1 MMTPVEESP
10 PVILLVDDEPRI
22 LSALQRLLR
31 REGYRILTAGSGA
44 AALSILDQESVNIIL
59 SDLRMPEMDGFAFL
73 GAVQDRGLEAAR
85 VLMSGNADLK
95 LVIDGVN
102 EGHFSQFIEKPW
114 VDDAL
119 KISLRKLIEAQQLA
133 RENKELM
140 KALRSQ
146 NQMLN
151 QASEKAA
158 SEIRQK
164 ERLFATISHEIRNPL
179 HGIQG
184 ILELLSRDSV
194 GRDQKLLST
203 AITSAGFMR
212 QIIDDVLDYSKVEA
226 GKMVL
231 QKVAFSP
238 VALATDII
246 SLMQP
251 MATGQQLV
259 LDLYYEE
266 AIAERYFKGDDFR
279 IRQILN
285 NLLSNAI
292 KYTKKGSVGV
302 EITVDPILKI
312 AVMDTGIGIPEEKM
326 ASLFDAFVMT
336 NDQHDRTFGG
346 TGLGLTI
353 VKNLTE
359 LMGGEI
365 GVSARQGGGTVF
377 TLSLPLESAAAEI
390 AVAPTQNVD
399 RVLDGMQVVVADDM
413 AANRIIVENLLPRY
427 GATVHGFSD
436 GEGLLNFLS
445 EFEGV
450 PDLFLLDINMPGMK
464 GDEVL
469 RAIKAASPALAQVP
483 AFAMSASLNFAGS
496 EQVVKLFTG
505 LFSKPFSVGQLL
517 TLARQ
522 YAPSPPPLATTG
534 PASDLSPAMGSTN
547 RMRGDT
553 DSPQFIGESG
563 AEGFSPADDKGA
575 LPAAEG
581 ALPGAEG
588 ALPTAEGSLP
598 TGEGSLPTAEGSPSG
613 AEGSLPAAEGSPSGA
628 EGSLPAAE
636 GSLPTAEGALPTA
649 EGFNPEVDTLIEDMG
664 VELVVDLS
672 EAFKSSLSRAL
683 ITAQPGDTSAQQI
696 VDLAHALKPTA
707 TMLGFSQLSQC
718 CQQIDGLRSSGD
730 ISPAIDRRIELLSK
744 IEMTLVLIERLADYL
759 KATSRVD

>member
-102 EGHFSQFIEKPW
+102 EGRFSQFIEKPW

-588 ALPTAEGSLP
+588 ALPTAEGS
-598 TGEGSLPTAEGSPSG
+598 
-613 AEGSLPAAEGSPSGA
+613 PSGA

-636 GSLPTAEGALPTA
+636 GSLPTAEGSPSGAEGALPTA

>member
-102 EGHFSQFIEKPW
+102 EGRFSQFIEKPW

-158 SEIRQK
+158 SEIQQK

-251 MATGQQLV
+251 MATGQQLL

-534 PASDLSPAMGSTN
+534 PTSDLSTAIGSTN

-563 AEGFSPADDKGA
+563 AEGFSPADKGA

-598 TGEGSLPTAEGSPSG
+598 TAEGSPSGAEGSLPAGEGSLPTAEGSPSG
-613 AEGSLPAAEGSPSGA
+613 AEGS
-628 EGSLPAAE
+628 
-636 GSLPTAEGALPTA
+636 LPTA

>member
-10 PVILLVDDEPRI
+10 PTILLVDDEPRI
-22 LSALQRLLR
+22 VSALQRLLR
-31 REGYRILTAGSGA
+31 REGYRILTADSGA
-44 AALSILDQESVNIIL
+44 AALVILNQESVDIIL

-102 EGHFSQFIEKPW
+102 EGRFSQFIEKPW

-119 KISLRKLIEAQQLA
+119 KMSLRKLIEAQQLA

-158 SEIRQK
+158 SEIQQK

-194 GRDQKLLST
+194 GSDQKLLST

-238 VALATDII
+238 VALATDVI
-246 SLMQP
+246 SLMKP
-251 MATGQQLV
+251 MATGQQLA

-266 AIAERYFKGDDFR
+266 AIAQRFFKGDDFR

-302 EITVDPILKI
+302 EITVDPVLKI
-312 AVMDTGIGIPEEKM
+312 AVMDTGIGIPEDKM
-326 ASLFDAFVMT
+326 ALLFDAFVMT
-336 NDQHDRTFGG
+336 NDQHDRMFGG

-377 TLSLPLESAAAEI
+377 TLSLPLESVAAEST
-390 AVAPTQNVD
+390 VAASHNVD
-399 RVLDGMQVVVADDM
+399 QVLVGMQVVVVDDM
-413 AANRIIVENLLPRY
+413 PANRIIVENLLPRY
-427 GATVHGFSD
+427 GATVHGFAD
-436 GEGLLNFLS
+436 GEELLRFLS

-517 TLARQ
+517 SLARR
-522 YAPSPPPLATTG
+522 YAPSLPPLITTAK
-534 PASDLSPAMGSTN
+534 ASDLSMVSGSTN

-553 DSPQFIGESG
+553 DAPRFLGERALSL
-563 AEGFSPADDKGA
+563 ADGA
-575 LPAAEG
+575 LP
-581 ALPGAEG
+581 LPPAD
-588 ALPTAEGSLP
+588 GSLP
-598 TGEGSLPTAEGSPSG
+598 LPRADGSLPLPSADGSKSRS
-613 AEGSLPAAEGSPSGA
+613 A
-628 EGSLPAAE
+628 
-636 GSLPTAEGALPTA
+636 
-649 EGFNPEVDTLIEDMG
+649 GFNPAVDKMIEEMG
-664 VELVVDLS
+664 VELVVDLNA
-672 EAFKSSLSRAL
+672 AFKASLRRAL
-683 ITAQPGDTSAQQI
+683 ITAQPGGTSAQQV

-707 TMLGFSQLSQC
+707 AMLGCSQLSLC
-718 CQQIDGLRSSGD
+718 CQHIDGLRSSGD
-730 ISPAIDRRIELLSK
+730 ISRAIDHRIELLSK
-744 IEMTLVLIERLADYL
+744 IEMTLVLVERLADYL
-759 KATSRVD
+759 KTTSRIG

>member
-31 REGYRILTAGSGA
+31 REGYRILTACSGA
-44 AALSILDQESVNIIL
+44 AALSILEQESVNIIL

-85 VLMSGNADLK
+85 VLMSGNADSK
-95 LVIDGVN
+95 LVIDDVN
-102 EGHFSQFIEKPW
+102 EGRFSQFIEKPW

-158 SEIRQK
+158 SEIQQK

-266 AIAERYFKGDDFR
+266 AIAERHFKGDDFR

-390 AVAPTQNVD
+390 AVAPTKKVD
-399 RVLDGMQVVVADDM
+399 RVLDGMQVVVVDDM
-413 AANRIIVENLLPRY
+413 AANRIFVENLLPRY

-464 GDEVL
+464 CDEVL

-496 EQVVKLFTG
+496 EQVIKLFTG
-505 LFSKPFSVGQLL
+505 LFSKPFAMGQLL

-534 PASDLSPAMGSTN
+534 PASDLSTAIGSTN

-553 DSPQFIGESG
+553 DSPQFIGEG
-563 AEGFSPADDKGA
+563 APTAVDGVLPAD
-575 LPAAEG
+575 EG
-581 ALPGAEG
+581 ALPGAKG
-588 ALPTAEGSLP
+588 FS
-598 TGEGSLPTAEGSPSG
+598 
-613 AEGSLPAAEGSPSGA
+613 
-628 EGSLPAAE
+628 PAAE

-664 VELVVDLS
+664 VELVVDLN

>member
-59 SDLRMPEMDGFAFL
+59 SDLRMPDMDGFAFL

-102 EGHFSQFIEKPW
+102 EGRFSQFIEKPW

-534 PASDLSPAMGSTN
+534 PASDLSPAIGSTN

-575 LPAAEG
+575 LP
-581 ALPGAEG
+581 
-588 ALPTAEGSLP
+588 
-598 TGEGSLPTAEGSPSG
+598 TAEGSPSG
-613 AEGSLPAAEGSPSGA
+613 AEGSLPAAEGS
-628 EGSLPAAE
+628 
-636 GSLPTAEGALPTA
+636 LPTA

-744 IEMTLVLIERLADYL
+744 IEMTLVLIERLADFL

>member
-102 EGHFSQFIEKPW
+102 EGRFSQFIEKPW

-158 SEIRQK
+158 SEIQQK

-194 GRDQKLLST
+194 DRDQKLLST

-377 TLSLPLESAAAEI
+377 TLSLPVLPDVDAPVENVSAPDTPPDPDAADLI
-390 AVAPTQNVD
+390 ATAP
-399 RVLDGMQVVVADDM
+399 LDLVVA
-413 AANRIIVENLLPRY
+413 LP
-427 GATVHGFSD
+427 
-436 GEGLLNFLS
+436 ELNDTAPPV
-445 EFEGV
+445 V
-450 PDLFLLDINMPGMK
+450 P
-464 GDEVL
+464 
-469 RAIKAASPALAQVP
+469 
-483 AFAMSASLNFAGS
+483 
-496 EQVVKLFTG
+496 VVK
-505 LFSKPFSVGQLL
+505 
-517 TLARQ
+517 
-522 YAPSPPPLATTG
+522 PPV
-534 PASDLSPAMGSTN
+534 
-547 RMRGDT
+547 
-553 DSPQFIGESG
+553 I
-563 AEGFSPADDKGA
+563 
-575 LPAAEG
+575 
-581 ALPGAEG
+581 
-588 ALPTAEGSLP
+588 
-598 TGEGSLPTAEGSPSG
+598 
-613 AEGSLPAAEGSPSGA
+613 
-628 EGSLPAAE
+628 
-636 GSLPTAEGALPTA
+636 
-649 EGFNPEVDTLIEDMG
+649 
-664 VELVVDLS
+664 
-672 EAFKSSLSRAL
+672 
-683 ITAQPGDTSAQQI
+683 
-696 VDLAHALKPTA
+696 
-707 TMLGFSQLSQC
+707 
-718 CQQIDGLRSSGD
+718 
-730 ISPAIDRRIELLSK
+730 
-744 IEMTLVLIERLADYL
+744 
-759 KATSRVD
+759 

>member
-10 PVILLVDDEPRI
+10 PTILLVDDEPRI
-22 LSALQRLLR
+22 VSALQRLLR
-31 REGYRILTAGSGA
+31 REGYRILTADSGA
-44 AALSILDQESVNIIL
+44 AALVILNQESVDIIL

-102 EGHFSQFIEKPW
+102 EGRFSQFIEKPW

-119 KISLRKLIEAQQLA
+119 KMSLRKLIEAQQLA

-158 SEIRQK
+158 SEIQQK

-194 GRDQKLLST
+194 GSDQKLLST

-238 VALATDII
+238 VALATDVI

-251 MATGQQLV
+251 MATGQQLA

-266 AIAERYFKGDDFR
+266 AIAQRFFKGDDFR

-302 EITVDPILKI
+302 EITVDPVLKI
-312 AVMDTGIGIPEEKM
+312 AVMDTGIGIPEDKM
-326 ASLFDAFVMT
+326 ALLFDAFVMT
-336 NDQHDRTFGG
+336 NDQHDRMFGG

-377 TLSLPLESAAAEI
+377 TLSLPLESVAAEST
-390 AVAPTQNVD
+390 VAASHNVD
-399 RVLDGMQVVVADDM
+399 HVLVGMQVVVVDDM
-413 AANRIIVENLLPRY
+413 PANRIIVENLLPRY
-427 GATVHGFSD
+427 GATVHGFAD
-436 GEGLLNFLS
+436 GEELLRFLS

-517 TLARQ
+517 SLARR
-522 YAPSPPPLATTG
+522 YAPSLPPLITTAK
-534 PASDLSPAMGSTN
+534 ASDLSMVSGSTN

-553 DSPQFIGESG
+553 DAPRFLGERALSL
-563 AEGFSPADDKGA
+563 ADGA
-575 LPAAEG
+575 LPLPPADG
-581 ALPGAEG
+581 ALP
-588 ALPTAEGSLP
+588 LPRADGSLP
-598 TGEGSLPTAEGSPSG
+598 LPRADGSLPLPRADGSSPLPP
-613 AEGSLPAAEGSPSGA
+613 ADGSLPLPSADGSKSRSA
-628 EGSLPAAE
+628 
-636 GSLPTAEGALPTA
+636 
-649 EGFNPEVDTLIEDMG
+649 GFNPAVDKMIEEMG
-664 VELVVDLS
+664 VELVVDLNA
-672 EAFKSSLSRAL
+672 AFKASLRRAL
-683 ITAQPGDTSAQQI
+683 ITAQPGGTSAQQV

-707 TMLGFSQLSQC
+707 AMLGCSQLSLC
-718 CQQIDGLRSSGD
+718 CQHIDGLRSSGD
-730 ISPAIDRRIELLSK
+730 ISRAIDHRIELLSK
-744 IEMTLVLIERLADYL
+744 IEMTLVLVERLADYL
-759 KATSRVD
+759 KTTSRIG

>member
-102 EGHFSQFIEKPW
+102 EGRFSQFIEKPW

-158 SEIRQK
+158 SEIQQK

-547 RMRGDT
+547 RMRGVA

-598 TGEGSLPTAEGSPSG
+598 TAEGSPSG
-613 AEGSLPAAEGSPSGA
+613 AEGSLPAAEGSPSSA

-636 GSLPTAEGALPTA
+636 GYLPAAEGSPSGAEGSLPTA

>member
-102 EGHFSQFIEKPW
+102 EGRFSQFIEKPW

-158 SEIRQK
+158 SEIQQK

-266 AIAERYFKGDDFR
+266 AIAERHFKGDDFR

-302 EITVDPILKI
+302 EITVDPNLKI

-326 ASLFDAFVMT
+326 VSLFDAFVMT

-469 RAIKAASPALAQVP
+469 RAIKAASPAMAQVP

-496 EQVVKLFTG
+496 EQIIKLFTG

-534 PASDLSPAMGSTN
+534 PASDLSPAIGSTN

-588 ALPTAEGSLP
+588 ALPGA
-598 TGEGSLPTAEGSPSG
+598 EGSLPTAEGSPSG
-613 AEGSLPAAEGSPSGA
+613 AEGSLPAAEGS
-628 EGSLPAAE
+628 LPAAE
-636 GSLPTAEGALPTA
+636 GSPSGAEGALPTA

>member
-10 PVILLVDDEPRI
+10 PTILLVDDEPRI
-22 LSALQRLLR
+22 VSALQRLLR
-31 REGYRILTAGSGA
+31 REGYRILTADSGA
-44 AALSILDQESVNIIL
+44 AALVILNQESVDIIL

-119 KISLRKLIEAQQLA
+119 KMSLRKLIEAQQLA

-158 SEIRQK
+158 SEIQQK

-194 GRDQKLLST
+194 GSDQKLLST

-238 VALATDII
+238 VALATDVI

-251 MATGQQLV
+251 MATGQQLA

-266 AIAERYFKGDDFR
+266 AIAQRFFKGDDFR

-302 EITVDPILKI
+302 EITVDPVLKI
-312 AVMDTGIGIPEEKM
+312 AVMDTGIGIPEDKM
-326 ASLFDAFVMT
+326 ALLFDAFVMT
-336 NDQHDRTFGG
+336 NDQHDRMFGG

-377 TLSLPLESAAAEI
+377 TLSLPLESVAAEST
-390 AVAPTQNVD
+390 VAASHNVD
-399 RVLDGMQVVVADDM
+399 HVLVGMQVVVVDDM
-413 AANRIIVENLLPRY
+413 PANRIIVENLLPRY
-427 GATVHGFSD
+427 GATVHGFAD
-436 GEGLLNFLS
+436 GEELLRFLS

-517 TLARQ
+517 SLARR
-522 YAPSPPPLATTG
+522 YAPSLPPLITTAK
-534 PASDLSPAMGSTN
+534 ASDLSMVSGSTN

-553 DSPQFIGESG
+553 DAPRFLGERALSL
-563 AEGFSPADDKGA
+563 ADGA
-575 LPAAEG
+575 LP
-581 ALPGAEG
+581 LPPAD
-588 ALPTAEGSLP
+588 GSLP
-598 TGEGSLPTAEGSPSG
+598 LPRADGSLPLPPAD
-613 AEGSLPAAEGSPSGA
+613 GSLPLPPAD
-628 EGSLPAAE
+628 GSLPLPSAD
-636 GSLPTAEGALPTA
+636 GSKSRSA
-649 EGFNPEVDTLIEDMG
+649 GFNPAVDKMIEEMG
-664 VELVVDLS
+664 VELVVDLNA
-672 EAFKSSLSRAL
+672 AFKASLRRAL
-683 ITAQPGDTSAQQI
+683 ITAQPGGTSAQQV

-707 TMLGFSQLSQC
+707 AMLGCSQLSLC
-718 CQQIDGLRSSGD
+718 CQHIDGLRSSGD
-730 ISPAIDRRIELLSK
+730 ISRAIDHRIELLSK
-744 IEMTLVLIERLADYL
+744 IEMTLVLVERLADYL
-759 KATSRVD
+759 KTTSRIG

>member
-31 REGYRILTAGSGA
+31 REGYRILTADSGE
-44 AALSILDQESVNIIL
+44 AALSILDQEDVNIIL
-59 SDLRMPEMDGFAFL
+59 SDLRMPEMDGFAFF
-73 GAVQDRGLEAAR
+73 GAVQDRGFAAAR

-102 EGHFSQFIEKPW
+102 QGRFSQFIEKPW
-114 VDDAL
+114 VDDSL
-119 KISLRKLIEAQQLA
+119 KISLRKLIEAQQLT
-133 RENKELM
+133 RENQELM

-146 NQMLN
+146 NQMLSE
-151 QASEKAA
+151 ASEKAA
-158 SEIRQK
+158 SEIQQK

-194 GRDQKLLST
+194 GGDQKLLST

-238 VALATDII
+238 VALAKEVV

-251 MATGQQLV
+251 MASGQQLT
-259 LDLYYEE
+259 LNLHYEE
-266 AIAERYFKGDDFR
+266 DIAQRFFKGDDFR

-292 KYTKKGSVGV
+292 KYTKKGGV
-302 EITVDPILKI
+302 WIEITIDPVLKFS
-312 AVMDTGIGIPEEKM
+312 VMDTGIGIPEERM
-326 ASLFDAFVMT
+326 ASLFEAFVMSD
-336 NDQHDRTFGG
+336 DQHDRTFGG

-365 GVSARQGGGTVF
+365 DVAARQGGGTVF
-377 TLSLPLESAAAEI
+377 SIALPLESTAAENP
-390 AVAPTQNVD
+390 VAMAQEVD
-399 RVLDGMQVVVADDM
+399 QVLIGMQVVVADDM

-427 GATVHGFSD
+427 GATVHGFAD
-436 GEGLLNFLS
+436 GEGVLNFLS
-445 EFEGV
+445 EFDGV
-450 PDLFLLDINMPGMK
+450 PDLFLLDINMPGMN

-469 RAIKAASPALAQVP
+469 QAIRASSAELARVP
-483 AFAMSASLNFAGS
+483 AYAMSASLNFAGS
-496 EQVVKLFTG
+496 DQVIKLFTG

-522 YAPSPPPLATTG
+522 YAPSPSLIKTASLA
-534 PASDLSPAMGSTN
+534 D
-547 RMRGDT
+547 
-553 DSPQFIGESG
+553 SG
-563 AEGFSPADDKGA
+563 AVMSSVNRLAFETGMPEGLDAPTSPEAVDVAPGA
-575 LPAAEG
+575 TGASHGTEG
-581 ALPGAEG
+581 AQS
-588 ALPTAEGSLP
+588 PTAEGSQ
-598 TGEGSLPTAEGSPSG
+598 SPTAEGSQS
-613 AEGSLPAAEGSPSGA
+613 
-628 EGSLPAAE
+628 
-636 GSLPTAEGALPTA
+636 PTAEGSQSPTA
-649 EGFNPEVDTLIEDMG
+649 EGSQSPTAEGSQNPATVSKSLFEGAQPEIDLLIEEMG
-664 VELVVDLS
+664 VELVMDLS

-683 ITAQPGDTSAQQI
+683 ISAQPGGTSAQQV

-707 TMLGFSQLSQC
+707 AMLGFSQLSQC
-718 CQQIDGLRSSGD
+718 CQQIDGLRSSGN
-730 ISPAIDRRIELLSK
+730 ISSAIDRRIELLSK
-744 IEMTLVLIERLADYL
+744 IEMTLVLVERLLDYL
-759 KATSRVD
+759 KTTNKMG

>member
-102 EGHFSQFIEKPW
+102 EGRFSQFIEKPW

-158 SEIRQK
+158 SEIQQK

-390 AVAPTQNVD
+390 AVAPNQNVD

-450 PDLFLLDINMPGMK
+450 PDLFLLDINLPGMK

-496 EQVVKLFTG
+496 EQIIKLFTG

-547 RMRGDT
+547 RMRGVA

-581 ALPGAEG
+581 GLP
-588 ALPTAEGSLP
+588 
-598 TGEGSLPTAEGSPSG
+598 G
-613 AEGSLPAAEGSPSGA
+613 AEGSLPG
-628 EGSLPAAE
+628 AE
-636 GSLPTAEGALPTA
+636 GSLPTAEGALSTA

-664 VELVVDLS
+664 FELVVDLS

-744 IEMTLVLIERLADYL
+744 IEMTLVLIERLADFL

>member
-102 EGHFSQFIEKPW
+102 EGRFSQFIEKPW

-575 LPAAEG
+575 LP
-581 ALPGAEG
+581 
-588 ALPTAEGSLP
+588 
-598 TGEGSLPTAEGSPSG
+598 TAEGSPSG
-613 AEGSLPAAEGSPSGA
+613 AEGALLPAAEGSPSGA
-628 EGSLPAAE
+628 EGALLDAEGALPAAE
-636 GSLPTAEGALPTA
+636 GSLLDAEGALPAA

>member
-1 MMTPVEESP
+1 M
-10 PVILLVDDEPRI
+10 
-22 LSALQRLLR
+22 
-31 REGYRILTAGSGA
+31 
-44 AALSILDQESVNIIL
+44 
-59 SDLRMPEMDGFAFL
+59 
-73 GAVQDRGLEAAR
+73 
-85 VLMSGNADLK
+85 
-95 LVIDGVN
+95 
-102 EGHFSQFIEKPW
+102 
-114 VDDAL
+114 
-119 KISLRKLIEAQQLA
+119 
-133 RENKELM
+133 
-140 KALRSQ
+140 
-146 NQMLN
+146 
-151 QASEKAA
+151 
-158 SEIRQK
+158 
-164 ERLFATISHEIRNPL
+164 
-179 HGIQG
+179 
-184 ILELLSRDSV
+184 SRDSV

-346 TGLGLTI
+346 SGLGLTI

-390 AVAPTQNVD
+390 AVAPSQNVD

-450 PDLFLLDINMPGMK
+450 PDLFLLDIQMPVMNGL
-464 GDEVL
+464 EVL
-469 RAIKAASPALAQVP
+469 AELTSTGEIDNIYVVALTAY
-483 AFAMSASLNFAGS
+483 SLNAEKSKILSAGA
-496 EQVVKLFTG
+496 KGILT
-505 LFSKPFSVGQLL
+505 KP
-517 TLARQ
+517 
-522 YAPSPPPLATTG
+522 
-534 PASDLSPAMGSTN
+534 
-547 RMRGDT
+547 
-553 DSPQFIGESG
+553 
-563 AEGFSPADDKGA
+563 
-575 LPAAEG
+575 
-581 ALPGAEG
+581 
-588 ALPTAEGSLP
+588 
-598 TGEGSLPTAEGSPSG
+598 
-613 AEGSLPAAEGSPSGA
+613 
-628 EGSLPAAE
+628 
-636 GSLPTAEGALPTA
+636 
-649 EGFNPEVDTLIEDMG
+649 
-664 VELVVDLS
+664 
-672 EAFKSSLSRAL
+672 
-683 ITAQPGDTSAQQI
+683 
-696 VDLAHALKPTA
+696 
-707 TMLGFSQLSQC
+707 
-718 CQQIDGLRSSGD
+718 
-730 ISPAIDRRIELLSK
+730 LSK
-744 IEMTLVLIERLADYL
+744 DQLRGVVSYRMSQKR
-759 KATSRVD
+759 S

>member
-10 PVILLVDDEPRI
+10 PTILLVDDEPRI
-22 LSALQRLLR
+22 VSALQRLLR
-31 REGYRILTAGSGA
+31 REGYRILTADSGA
-44 AALSILDQESVNIIL
+44 AALVILNQESVDIIL

-102 EGHFSQFIEKPW
+102 EGRFSQFIEKPW

-119 KISLRKLIEAQQLA
+119 KMSLRKLIEAQQLA

-158 SEIRQK
+158 SEIQQK

-194 GRDQKLLST
+194 GSDQKLLST

-238 VALATDII
+238 VALATDVI
-246 SLMQP
+246 SLMKP
-251 MATGQQLV
+251 MATGQQLA

-266 AIAERYFKGDDFR
+266 AIAQRFFKGDDFR

-302 EITVDPILKI
+302 EITVDPVLKI
-312 AVMDTGIGIPEEKM
+312 AVMDTGIGIPEDKM
-326 ASLFDAFVMT
+326 ALLFDAFVMT
-336 NDQHDRTFGG
+336 NDQHDRMFGG

-377 TLSLPLESAAAEI
+377 TLSLPLESVAAEST
-390 AVAPTQNVD
+390 VAASHNVD
-399 RVLDGMQVVVADDM
+399 QVLVGMQVVVVDDM
-413 AANRIIVENLLPRY
+413 PANRIIVENLLPRY
-427 GATVHGFSD
+427 GATVHGFAD
-436 GEGLLNFLS
+436 GEELLRFLS

-517 TLARQ
+517 SLARR
-522 YAPSPPPLATTG
+522 YAPSLPPLITTAK
-534 PASDLSPAMGSTN
+534 ASDLSMVSGSTN

-553 DSPQFIGESG
+553 DAPRFLGERALSL
-563 AEGFSPADDKGA
+563 ADGA
-575 LPAAEG
+575 LP
-581 ALPGAEG
+581 LPPAD
-588 ALPTAEGSLP
+588 GSLP
-598 TGEGSLPTAEGSPSG
+598 LPRADGSLPLPPAD
-613 AEGSLPAAEGSPSGA
+613 GSLPLPSADGSKSRSA
-628 EGSLPAAE
+628 
-636 GSLPTAEGALPTA
+636 
-649 EGFNPEVDTLIEDMG
+649 GFNPAVDKMIEEMG
-664 VELVVDLS
+664 VELVVDLNA
-672 EAFKSSLSRAL
+672 AFKASLRRAL
-683 ITAQPGDTSAQQI
+683 ITAQPGGTSAQQV

-707 TMLGFSQLSQC
+707 AMLGCSQLSLC
-718 CQQIDGLRSSGD
+718 CQHIDGLRSSGD
-730 ISPAIDRRIELLSK
+730 ISRAIDHRIELLSK
-744 IEMTLVLIERLADYL
+744 IEMTLVLVERLADYL
-759 KATSRVD
+759 KTTSRIG

>member
-10 PVILLVDDEPRI
+10 PTILLVDDEPRI
-22 LSALQRLLR
+22 VSALQRLLR
-31 REGYRILTAGSGA
+31 REGYRILTADSGA
-44 AALSILDQESVNIIL
+44 AALVILNQESVDIIL

-102 EGHFSQFIEKPW
+102 EGRFSQFIEKPW

-119 KISLRKLIEAQQLA
+119 KMSLRKLIEAQQLA

-158 SEIRQK
+158 SEIQQK

-194 GRDQKLLST
+194 GSDQKLLST

-226 GKMVL
+226 GRMVL

-238 VALATDII
+238 VALATDVI

-251 MATGQQLV
+251 MATGQQLA

-266 AIAERYFKGDDFR
+266 AIAQRFFKGDDFR

-302 EITVDPILKI
+302 EITVDPVLKI
-312 AVMDTGIGIPEEKM
+312 AVMDTGIGIPEDKM
-326 ASLFDAFVMT
+326 ALLFDAFVMT
-336 NDQHDRTFGG
+336 NDQHDRMFGG

-377 TLSLPLESAAAEI
+377 TLSLPLESVAAEST
-390 AVAPTQNVD
+390 VAASHNVD
-399 RVLDGMQVVVADDM
+399 HVLVGMQVVVVDDM
-413 AANRIIVENLLPRY
+413 PANRIIVENLLPRY
-427 GATVHGFSD
+427 GATVHGFAD
-436 GEGLLNFLS
+436 GEELLRFLS

-469 RAIKAASPALAQVP
+469 RAIKAAYPALAQVP

-517 TLARQ
+517 SLARR
-522 YAPSPPPLATTG
+522 YAPSLPPLITTAK
-534 PASDLSPAMGSTN
+534 ASDLSMVSGSTN

-553 DSPQFIGESG
+553 DAPRVLGERALSL
-563 AEGFSPADDKGA
+563 ADGA
-575 LPAAEG
+575 LP
-581 ALPGAEG
+581 LPPAD
-588 ALPTAEGSLP
+588 GSLP
-598 TGEGSLPTAEGSPSG
+598 LPSADGSKSRSA
-613 AEGSLPAAEGSPSGA
+613 
-628 EGSLPAAE
+628 
-636 GSLPTAEGALPTA
+636 
-649 EGFNPEVDTLIEDMG
+649 GFNPAVDKMIEEMG
-664 VELVVDLS
+664 VELVVDLNA
-672 EAFKSSLSRAL
+672 AFKASLRRAL
-683 ITAQPGDTSAQQI
+683 ITAQPGGTSAQQV

-707 TMLGFSQLSQC
+707 AMLGCSQLSLC
-718 CQQIDGLRSSGD
+718 CQHIDGLRSSGD
-730 ISPAIDRRIELLSK
+730 ISRAIDHRIELLSK
-744 IEMTLVLIERLADYL
+744 IEMTLVLVERLADYL
-759 KATSRVD
+759 KTTSRIG